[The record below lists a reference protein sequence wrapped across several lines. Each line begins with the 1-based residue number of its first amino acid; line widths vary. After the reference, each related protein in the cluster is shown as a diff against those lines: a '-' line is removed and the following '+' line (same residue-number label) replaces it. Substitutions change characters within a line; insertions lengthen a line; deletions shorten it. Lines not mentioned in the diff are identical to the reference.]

1 MAVQRLTNSISTD
14 PLIEFFPRTMVWKGI
29 LMILHRAF
37 HGVKRR
43 VVGNRIGFKDR
54 LNFRLDL
61 EQRLTSV
68 PSYSEY

>member
-29 LMILHRAF
+29 LMILHRVF
-37 HGVKRR
+37 HGVKR
-43 VVGNRIGFKDR
+43 VVENGIGFKDR

-61 EQRLTSV
+61 EERLASV